1 MSKETLLIIITYTT
15 IAKVETARINTDV
28 RIKLKI
34 ILLVRLPVSL
44 GFEDQLNLQIFR
56 KINIYVL
63 SDNFDKQEVLFMY
76 LAEAFEIQI
85 CSIYML
91 S

>member
-63 SDNFDKQEVLFMY
+63 SDKFDKQEVLFMY
-76 LAEAFEIQI
+76 LTEAFELQI
-85 CSIYML
+85 CFIYML